1 MIKINIPKRAQ
12 SEQTEV
18 DIEILEFNYGR
29 PIIIIGANGS
39 GKTRFAYKIEELN
52 DSSFDNENFANNLYI
67 KRIAAQKALNISK
80 EQTVKDYETSSDI
93 ILYGRISN
101 RANRR
106 HKDTFKYGNTPSNL
120 INDYDALI
128 SFFLAKNAKELSENH
143 QRNRERENRGDD
155 LKIDQIPEEA
165 VKKIWNEILP
175 NREIDFSKSN
185 VNVRANDT
193 EEYHGNEMS
202 DGERVVLYLIL
213 SFLTTPPNSLIIIDE
228 PELHIHKAILEVLW
242 DKLEALRE
250 DCVVMYITHDLGF
263 ALSRNAQ
270 KKIWMKKYDGMN
282 KWEYEFIEEESQ
294 EMLPKELLFQIL
306 GPSQK
311 VIFLEG
317 TKESLDYK
325 LYKEIY
331 GDKYQVIPCGG
342 CSQVINYVKAA
353 RTIPLLNS
361 YEIYGIID
369 RDFRTENEIL
379 SLEKD
384 NIYVLKVA
392 EVENLFIVPP
402 LIEFME
408 KKTGCVAGK
417 AQVAIK
423 EIVQKY
429 QEQKDNQVSEALE
442 KEILHRVK
450 EFGKIAK
457 NDTDE
462 GISNKISEKFT
473 TDIIKTLRE
482 EKEAIFNTQDDPE
495 AILKVFNWK
504 PLKGI
509 INNTLGF
516 GKNEN
521 SYSSR
526 VLNYLS
532 HDDESQKEII
542 TILKNYCPL
551 IPEEK

>member
-1 MIKINIPKRAQ
+1 MFIYTLPDENNQPKQFDTDVNA
-12 SEQTEV
+12 V
-18 DIEILEFNYGR
+18 
-29 PIIIIGANGS
+29 IIIGANGS
-39 GKTRFAYKIEELN
+39 GKSKLGAWIEDCNPEGVHRIGAQRNLNFQEFIPLKSYEQASNFVLWGSEKDHNKAVRWNWGKTTTTLLN
-52 DSSFDNENFANNLYI
+52 DYENVL
-67 KRIAAQKALNISK
+67 AALIALNNKQNDAFVQECKNKEKEGSSYPKVPITVIDDLIEIWNVVFPHRNIQISDSK
-80 EQTVKDYETSSDI
+80 VIASFQ
-93 ILYGRISN
+93 N
-101 RANRR
+101 
-106 HKDTFKYGNTPSNL
+106 NTP
-120 INDYDALI
+120 INEGTTI
-128 SFFLAKNAKELSENH
+128 
-143 QRNRERENRGDD
+143 
-155 LKIDQIPEEA
+155 
-165 VKKIWNEILP
+165 
-175 NREIDFSKSN
+175 
-185 VNVRANDT
+185 T
-193 EEYHGNEMS
+193 YHGNEMS

-294 EMLPKELLFQIL
+294 EILPKELLFQIL

-473 TDIIKTLRE
+473 ADIIKTLRE

-542 TILKNYCPL
+542 NILKNYCPL

>member
-1 MIKINIPKRAQ
+1 
-12 SEQTEV
+12 
-18 DIEILEFNYGR
+18 
-29 PIIIIGANGS
+29 
-39 GKTRFAYKIEELN
+39 
-52 DSSFDNENFANNLYI
+52 
-67 KRIAAQKALNISK
+67 
-80 EQTVKDYETSSDI
+80 
-93 ILYGRISN
+93 
-101 RANRR
+101 
-106 HKDTFKYGNTPSNL
+106 
-120 INDYDALI
+120 
-128 SFFLAKNAKELSENH
+128 
-143 QRNRERENRGDD
+143 
-155 LKIDQIPEEA
+155 
-165 VKKIWNEILP
+165 
-175 NREIDFSKSN
+175 
-185 VNVRANDT
+185 
-193 EEYHGNEMS
+193 
-202 DGERVVLYLIL
+202 
-213 SFLTTPPNSLIIIDE
+213 
-228 PELHIHKAILEVLW
+228 
-242 DKLEALRE
+242 
-250 DCVVMYITHDLGF
+250 
-263 ALSRNAQ
+263 
-270 KKIWMKKYDGMN
+270 
-282 KWEYEFIEEESQ
+282 
-294 EMLPKELLFQIL
+294 
-306 GPSQK
+306 
-311 VIFLEG
+311 
-317 TKESLDYK
+317 
-325 LYKEIY
+325 
-331 GDKYQVIPCGG
+331 
-342 CSQVINYVKAA
+342 
-353 RTIPLLNS
+353 
-361 YEIYGIID
+361 
-369 RDFRTENEIL
+369 
-379 SLEKD
+379 
-384 NIYVLKVA
+384 
-392 EVENLFIVPP
+392 
-402 LIEFME
+402 ME